1 MLQQQ
6 ANQDGDITGQ
16 VLFCIAGCLV
26 GCIDWALNFFNRL
39 AYTNIALYGNSFVTA
54 SKETW
59 KLVKAK
65 GIDALINDSLVSNVW
80 TFGSYAI
87 GLMSGI
93 AAYSWLY
100 ITDPNYVNNNTTG
113 NSNYYSII
121 ILFSVG
127 LGINIGLALGS
138 GAIGPGVTTMF
149 VCLAEDPQVV
159 AQRDPQLFEALR
171 QAYPQVVNPVD
182 HA

>member
-1 MLQQQ
+1 MVGAAL
-6 ANQDGDITGQ
+6 AC
-16 VLFCIAGCLV
+16 VAGCLV
-26 GCIDWALNFFNRL
+26 GCIDWAITFFNRL

-59 KLVKAK
+59 QLVKMK
-65 GIDALINDSLVSNVW
+65 GIDALVNDCLVNNIW

-87 GLMSGI
+87 GLLSGI

-100 ITDPNYVNNNTTG
+100 ITNPSYIQN
-113 NSNYYSII
+113 NSNYYPVI
-121 ILFSVG
+121 ILCAVG
-127 LGINIGLALGS
+127 LGINIALALGA
-138 GAIGPGVTTMF
+138 GAIGSGVTTMF

-171 QAYPQVVNPVD
+171 QAYPQVINAVD
-182 HA
+182 H